1 MLDLG
6 VACVYLAIIATV
18 AGIIEAI
25 IKLFEIIFLN
35 VK

>member
-6 VACVYLAIIATV
+6 ASCVYLAIIATV
-18 AGIIEAI
+18 TGVVEAL
-25 IKLFEIIFLN
+25 IKLFEIIFQN